1 MRKPFEGVG
10 NIVRFNWHFFVVA
23 ALAVASGITV
33 YVKSD
38 GVVSWL
44 ALYATVVIAVLVL
57 IPLLVSYYV
66 YDASGLYELKWLDD
80 MTDGGAIINL
90 NAGLDEFTVPIRA
103 RYPKTEVSVFDFYDP
118 LKHTEVSIKRARKR
132 YPPIA
137 GTEYIIT
144 SYLPL
149 RDECVDDALL
159 IFTAHEIRDNQER
172 VLFFKELSRTMKSDG
187 RIIIVEHLRDTAN
200 FLAYNL
206 GAFHFLPK
214 EQWYD
219 TFDRADLSIVKE
231 QKINPFV
238 TKFILEKN
246 GNTP

>member
-10 NIVRFNWHFFVVA
+10 NIVRFNWHFFVIA
-23 ALAVASGITV
+23 GLAVASGIIV
-33 YVKSD
+33 YANTE
-38 GVVSWL
+38 GVISML
-44 ALYATVVIAVLVL
+44 TLYGTAIIVLFVL

-66 YDASGLYELKWLDD
+66 YDASRLYELRWLDD
-80 MTDGGAIINL
+80 ITDGDAIINL

-103 RYPKTEVSVFDFYDP
+103 RYPKSAVSVFDFYDP

-149 RDECVDDALL
+149 QDECVDDLLL
-159 IFTAHEIRDNQER
+159 IFAAHEIRDSQER
-172 VLFFKELSRTMKSDG
+172 VLFFKELSRIMKSDG
-187 RIIIVEHLRDTAN
+187 RIIIVEHLRDAAN

-219 TFDRADLSIVKE
+219 TFDKAELCIVKE